1 MSFVYETTP
10 YGVKQVGDK
19 FVVYQFWWN
28 ENVSDCFDTRDE
40 AQQQAI
46 SLAKDNGC
54 LIKVRIK

>member
-19 FVVYQFWWN
+19 FVVHQFWWN
-28 ENVSDCFDTRDE
+28 EDVSDYFDTRDE

-46 SLAKDNGC
+46 SLANDNGC

>member
-1 MSFVYETTP
+1 
-10 YGVKQVGDK
+10 
-19 FVVYQFWWN
+19 
-28 ENVSDCFDTRDE
+28 VSDCFDTRDE